1 MPVYSYVAKNPRGE
15 TIKGTLEALD
25 EAQLRAILKEK
36 SLYLLEAKEEKRKP
50 LKQRAKLSRR
60 ELITFTIHL
69 ATSLESGIP
78 LVTAIQDFSEE
89 FKAKKELFENLVSML
104 QAGMSFSDALEN
116 FPRAFPKVYVSI
128 VMAGEATGNLDRVL
142 WDLVRF
148 LEWQEEV
155 SRQVKQASIY
165 PIIVILMV
173 IGVITLLMTFTLP
186 RIVPILKS
194 YNVELP
200 WVTRMFIG
208 VSEWFQNYWWVIIL
222 VIAGFFLFYKLTYAY
237 SIKWRKFW
245 DKLKLKIPVFGP
257 LQHKLAFSRFSHY
270 MASLYKA
277 GIGLI
282 QALSIVQEVVG
293 NEVIAESLSRV
304 KERVLAGEKISEAMK
319 TDPIFPKLVIRMM
332 AVGEETGRIEV
343 TLEKVSD
350 YYDREV
356 PAAIRRFFAVLE
368 PSIIIL
374 LGVVVLFLALAIFL
388 PIYKLAS
395 SIGAQAR

>member
-25 EAQLRAILKEK
+25 EVQLRAILKEK

-89 FKAKKELFENLVSML
+89 FEAKKELFGNLVSML

-282 QALSIVQEVVG
+282 QALSIVQDVVG

>member
-25 EAQLRAILKEK
+25 EVQLRAILKEK

-282 QALSIVQEVVG
+282 QALSIVQDVVG

>member
-36 SLYLLEAKEEKRKP
+36 SLYLLEAREEKRKP
-50 LKQRAKLSRR
+50 LKQRARLSRR

-89 FKAKKELFENLVSML
+89 FEAKKELFGNLVSML

-282 QALSIVQEVVG
+282 QALSIVQDVVG